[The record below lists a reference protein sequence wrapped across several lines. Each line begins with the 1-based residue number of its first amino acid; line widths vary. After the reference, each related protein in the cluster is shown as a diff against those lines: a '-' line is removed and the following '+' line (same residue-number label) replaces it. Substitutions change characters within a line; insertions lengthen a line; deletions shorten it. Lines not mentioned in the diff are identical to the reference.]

1 MNRAQLREE
10 LFEVIQESTETEVD
24 FDEDTYLLEDMKL
37 SSMEGLLLISDI
49 EDAMDVVV
57 PASKTMDIRTVGD
70 LVDLV
75 ADLLREE

>member
-10 LFEVIQESTETEVD
+10 LFEVIQESTETEVE
-24 FDEDTYLLEDMKL
+24 FDEGTYLLEDMKL

-49 EDAMDVVV
+49 EDAMDIVV
-57 PASKTMDIRTVGD
+57 PASKTKNIRTVGD
-70 LVDLV
+70 LIDLV